1 MHNEEK
7 DMNKR
12 TKNEGK
18 QQTAEAARFAG
29 TFGGPGA
36 FMQKKSRRSTASS
49 SVGAA
54 GRDEVSHTTYR
65 PSGTL
70 C

>member
-1 MHNEEK
+1 MK
-7 DMNKR
+7 KR
-12 TKNEGK
+12 LNNRKREQVTEN
-18 QQTAEAARFAG
+18 THFAG

-36 FMQKKSRRSTASS
+36 FMQKGNRRNESKNGAGSTRGEETSQ
-49 SVGAA
+49 
-54 GRDEVSHTTYR
+54 DTYR